1 MPEVGRVAHLRYVP
15 RHEIGGAAISAAGE
29 DERVAAERIAGA
41 IGPRDLDA
49 ADCAAGVGKERGR
62 GRIDDEVHLSLLC
75 RLAQPIDELQP
86 RAAGQAVHAPR
97 RMTGVVEVLNQGK
110 WQTVAFG
117 QPFDSRAGLPRD
129 EVDDCA
135 VRFAVRLALKVRGE
149 QCRAVADSERQLP
162 AGTGGGDQAC
172 R

>member
-1 MPEVGRVAHLRYVP
+1 MPEVGRIAHLRYVP

-29 DERVAAERIAGA
+29 DERLAAERIAGA
-41 IGPRDLDA
+41 TGARNLDA
-49 ADCAAGVGKERGR
+49 TDCAAGVGKERGH
-62 GRIDDEVHLSLLC
+62 GRIDDEVHLSLFR

-110 WQTVAFG
+110 WQMVASG
-117 QPFDSRAGLPRD
+117 QPFDSWAGLPRD
-129 EVDDCA
+129 EVDDCT

-149 QCRAVADSERQLP
+149 Q
-162 AGTGGGDQAC
+162 
-172 R
+172 